1 MIVETGY
8 GFEWQL
14 GDAKYN
20 FSSTWPIS
28 EEGQKKF
35 TADLINLLNQHDK
48 VNGLFWWY
56 PEYTLNN
63 IVFKNGSED
72 WNKNFTAG
80 YWNAALFHYKTGK
93 ALAALYEMKNFV
105 GTSGI
110 QGVRTESERSD
121 DWYSIDGRKLTG
133 KPTTRGIY
141 INNGKKMIIK

>member
-8 GFEWQL
+8 GFEWAVGSTYDL
-14 GDAKYN
+14 SG
-20 FSSTWPIS
+20 TWPIS
-28 EEGQKKF
+28 EEGQKSF
-35 TADLINLLNQHDK
+35 TIDLINMLNKHDK

-72 WNKNFTAG
+72 WSKNFTAG

-93 ALAALYEMKNFV
+93 ALAALYEMKDFV
-105 GTSGI
+105 GTSGMLDI
-110 QGVRTESERSD
+110 RTTTTDNR
-121 DWYSIDGRKLTG
+121 YYTLDGRKLTD

-141 INNGKKMIIK
+141 IYNGKKIIIP